1 MHIVSPQV
9 VLVAVSTAVIFL
21 LLYLVTEDSTTIASS
36 KIPVTSLFIVE
47 TLESKGTDSGADK
60 DPKLPNRP
68 SSPHVE
74 LQSEVLKLVSAIKEA
89 TRVAAG
95 GRKPSFSDDETDAWH
110 AENPCRSRRELLP
123 KYARRKHVQDVP
135 PNRQWDVVLREY
147 SKLHRTCLQT
157 SGNLT
162 HYFMSKSTSNGCK
175 FLIADVMG
183 GSGLGNKI
191 LVVLSN
197 ILYAV
202 LTQRVVL
209 VPTDTLLSF
218 VFCEPFEGSS
228 WRVDN
233 STIPYPPMSHPS
245 LWQPPQYFYEEF
257 DRSMRESVDSSSSSR
272 EAATGSRPYASA
284 VTSQG
289 LRKPWI
295 LDDQWHPRDRF
306 FCSQEQEQYRE
317 IPWLYMT
324 GCLYTL
330 PNLFA
335 IGSFRP
341 TLEALF
347 PDRMALTHLLR
358 SVMLPGDT
366 VWDRSIRLDD
376 AYLAHADRR
385 VGIQVRYKD
394 GTPHY
399 RKMNELYNDRIT
411 KCALENGILP
421 NVDFS
426 IDNRLD
432 DSHVA
437 EVLRPKRNVVM
448 VFIACLYTGLHDHLT
463 RLYLRHP
470 SERGESVGLV
480 QVTHE
485 DRQEFGVEVDR
496 QALAEVM
503 CLSFSDDLFVTP
515 ISTYGGVA
523 QAYGALNP
531 WFIEI
536 RPNVDKPCTRGVS
549 VDICY
554 QGGLEKYTCPYDA
567 EVNGQPIS
575 HVVPYLKKCIPE
587 DYARGGVQLITNHSS
602 VLLT

>member
-1 MHIVSPQV
+1 MHVGNSQF
-9 VLVAVSTAVIFL
+9 VLVAVTTAVIFL
-21 LLYLVTEDSTTIASS
+21 LLYLVTEDSTKIASPE
-36 KIPVTSLFIVE
+36 IPVESIFDE
-47 TLESKGTDSGADK
+47 EALERKGTTGSGAAK
-60 DPKLPNRP
+60 DPSPAPLPP
-68 SSPHVE
+68 VQLDP
-74 LQSEVLKLVSAIKEA
+74 EVTKLVRAIKEA

-95 GRKPSFSDDETDAWH
+95 GGGAEPSFSDDDRNAWN

-123 KYARRKHVQDVP
+123 KYARRKHVQDVER
-135 PNRQWDVVLREY
+135 NGQWDEVLREY
-147 SKLHRTCLQT
+147 ARLHRTCLRT

-162 HYFMSKSTSNGCK
+162 DYFMSKSTSNGCR
-175 FLIADVMG
+175 FLVADVMPG
-183 GSGLGNKI
+183 AGLGNKV

-197 ILYAV
+197 ILYAI

-209 VPTDTLLSF
+209 VPTATLLPF

-233 STIPYPPMSHPS
+233 ATVPYPPLSHPS
-245 LWQPPQYFYEEF
+245 LWQLPQYFYKDF
-257 DRSMRESVDSSSSSR
+257 DRRMKEPARNLSG
-272 EAATGSRPYASA
+272 ATGSRPYASA
-284 VTSQG
+284 VTYDSG
-289 LRKPWI
+289 KVK
-295 LDDQWHPRDRF
+295 DQWHPRDRF
-306 FCSQEQEQYRE
+306 FCSQEQEEYRDV
-317 IPWLYMT
+317 PWLYMT

-335 IGSFRP
+335 VGSFRP

-358 SVMLPGDT
+358 TVMLPGDT
-366 VWDRSIRLDD
+366 VWDRSIRIDD

-399 RKMNELYNDRIT
+399 RKMNELYNARIT
-411 KCALENGILP
+411 ECARANGILP
-421 NVDFS
+421 NVDVS
-426 IDNRLD
+426 VDERTD

-437 EVLRPKRNVVM
+437 QAAHPKRSVVT

-470 SERGESVGLV
+470 SAGGESVALV

-496 QALAEVM
+496 QALAEVV

-515 ISTYGGVA
+515 ISTYGGLA
-523 QAYGALNP
+523 QAYGALKP
-531 WFIEI
+531 WFLEI
-536 RPNVDKPCTRGVS
+536 RPRANQTCTRGVS

-554 QGGLEKYTCPYDA
+554 QGGLQKYACPYDA
-567 EVNGQPIS
+567 AVDGQPIS
-575 HVVPYLKKCIPE
+575 GVVPYLQKCIPE
-587 DYARGGVQLITNHSS
+587 DYARGGVQLITAPLS
-602 VLLT
+602 

>member
-1 MHIVSPQV
+1 MHVGNPQV
-9 VLVAVSTAVIFL
+9 VLLAVSTAVIFL
-21 LLYLVTEDSTTIASS
+21 LLYLVTEDSTKIASPE
-36 KIPVTSLFIVE
+36 IPVTSTFYVE
-47 TLESKGTDSGADK
+47 TLESKGTTDSGAAK
-60 DPKLPNRP
+60 DPTPAPPPPLELRP
-68 SSPHVE
+68 
-74 LQSEVLKLVSAIKEA
+74 EVTKLVSAIREA
-89 TRVAAG
+89 TKVAAG
-95 GRKPSFSDDETDAWH
+95 GTEPSFSDQDRNAWN
-110 AENPCRSRRELLP
+110 AENPCRCRRELLP
-123 KYARRKHVQDVP
+123 KYARRKHVQDVA
-135 PNRQWDVVLREY
+135 PNLQWDEVLREY

-162 HYFMSKSTSNGCK
+162 DYFLSKSTSNGCK
-175 FLIADVMG
+175 FLVADVMAG
-183 GSGLGNKI
+183 AGLGNKV

-197 ILYAV
+197 ILYAI

-209 VPTDTLLSF
+209 VPTDTLLPF

-233 STIPYPPMSHPS
+233 STIPYPPLSYPS
-245 LWQPPQYFYEEF
+245 FWQLPQYFYKDF
-257 DRSMRESVDSSSSSR
+257 DRFMKESANVSSSSR
-272 EAATGSRPYASA
+272 RAATSNRPYASA
-284 VTSQG
+284 VTYVSG
-289 LRKPWI
+289 KVK
-295 LDDQWHPRDRF
+295 DQWHPRDRF
-306 FCSQEQEQYRE
+306 FCNQEQEQYHE
-317 IPWLYMT
+317 IPWLYIT

-366 VWDRSIRLDD
+366 VWDRSIRIDD

-399 RKMNELYNDRIT
+399 RKMNDVFNDRIT
-411 KCALENGILP
+411 KCALENGVLP

-426 IDNRLD
+426 VNERRD

-437 EVLRPKRNVVM
+437 EVLPPKRNVVM

-470 SERGESVGLV
+470 SSRGESIGLV

-496 QALAEVM
+496 EALAEVM

-515 ISTYGGVA
+515 ISTYGGMA

-536 RPNVDKPCTRGVS
+536 RPRANKTCTRGVS

-554 QGGLEKYTCPYDA
+554 QGGLEKYACPYDA
-567 EVNGQPIS
+567 DVNGQPIS

-602 VLLT
+602 ALLL

>member
-9 VLVAVSTAVIFL
+9 VLVAVSTAVIIL

-36 KIPVTSLFIVE
+36 KVPVASLFIVE
-47 TLESKGTDSGADK
+47 PLESRGTDSAADEG
-60 DPKLPNRP
+60 P
-68 SSPHVE
+68 SSPDVE
-74 LQSEVLKLVSAIKEA
+74 LRPEVAKLVSAIKEA

-95 GRKPSFSDDETDAWH
+95 GKEPSFSDDERDAWH

-123 KYARRKHVQDVP
+123 KYARRKHVQDVAR
-135 PNRQWDVVLREY
+135 NRQWDVVLREY
-147 SKLHRTCLQT
+147 SKLHRTCLRT

-162 HYFMSKSTSNGCK
+162 HYFMTKSTSNGCK

-197 ILYAV
+197 ILYAI

-209 VPTDTLLSF
+209 VPTDTLLPF

-233 STIPYPPMSHPS
+233 DSIPFPPLSHPS
-245 LWQPPQYFYEEF
+245 HWQPPQEFYDEF
-257 DRSMRESVDSSSSSR
+257 DRSMRDSAGQ
-272 EAATGSRPYASA
+272 AATGSRPYASA
-284 VTSQG
+284 VTSLG

-306 FCSQEQEQYRE
+306 FCNQEQERYRD

-335 IGSFRP
+335 VGSFRP

-358 SVMLPGDT
+358 TVMLPGDT
-366 VWDRSIRLDD
+366 VWDRSIRIDD

-399 RKMNELYNDRIT
+399 RKMNELYNARIT
-411 KCALENGILP
+411 ECARANGILP
-421 NVDFS
+421 DVDVS
-426 IDNRLD
+426 VDERTD

-437 EVLRPKRNVVM
+437 QAARPKRSVVA

-470 SERGESVGLV
+470 SAGGESVALV

-531 WFIEI
+531 WFLEI

-554 QGGLEKYTCPYDA
+554 QGGLEKYVCPYDA
-567 EVNGQPIS
+567 KVNGQPIS
-575 HVVPYLKKCIPE
+575 HVVPYLKRCIPE

-602 VLLT
+602 VLPS